1 VTAPAAEAA
10 EGVAAK
16 ATAKRAAATEAA
28 PARAR
33 AVKAPNPRGGSYRAG
48 QIKKG
53 TAYVAGKT
61 STSDRGGKPST
72 LGHAAKGSAAGAGI
86 GAVAGSVV
94 PGVGTAIGAG
104 VGAAVGGVAGGV
116 SGSRAKGDYR
126 RKGRSRG
133 RQILVTEFVV
143 AVVILAL
150 SPLTDKH
157 KSDTPGQWM
166 KRATG
171 ICALFVVLGLV
182 GSIGERTARAC
193 SAFGGLVLLVLLLS
207 DRDILTVIAARF
219 AAPTPTG
226 PAGPGSGG
234 ENAGPLESGGEGDIS
249 QGTGG
254 GPGLTVS
261 QPQQTAPRPRG

>member
-1 VTAPAAEAA
+1 MTAPAAEAA
-10 EGVAAK
+10 EGIVVK
-16 ATAKRAAATEAA
+16 ATAKRAAAKAA
-28 PARAR
+28 TPARA
-33 AVKAPNPRGGSYRAG
+33 KALKTPRPRGGSDRTA
-48 QIKKG
+48 QIKQG
-53 TAYVAGKT
+53 TAYAAGKT
-61 STSDRGGKPST
+61 STTGKGGKPST
-72 LGHAAKGSAAGAGI
+72 IGHAAKGAAAGAGI

-104 VGAAVGGVAGGV
+104 VGAAVGGVTGGAR
-116 SGSRAKGDYR
+116 GSMAKGDLR
-126 RKGRSRG
+126 RKSRSAG
-133 RQILVTEFVV
+133 RQILVTEFVL

-171 ICALFVVLGLV
+171 ICALFVILGLV
-182 GSIGERTARAC
+182 GTIGERTARAA
-193 SAFGGLVLLVLLLS
+193 SAFGGLILLVLLLS
-207 DRDILTVIAARF
+207 DRDIFTVIAARF

-226 PAGPGSGG
+226 PAGPGSGTG
-234 ENAGPLESGGEGDIS
+234 GANSGSEGDIS

-254 GPGLTVS
+254 GPGDTVS